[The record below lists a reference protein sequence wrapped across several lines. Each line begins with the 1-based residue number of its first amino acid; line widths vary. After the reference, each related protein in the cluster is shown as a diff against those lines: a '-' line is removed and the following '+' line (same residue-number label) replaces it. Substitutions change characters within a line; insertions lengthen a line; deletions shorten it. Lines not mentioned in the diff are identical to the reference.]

1 MELKALF
8 FLLGSLLILIALIGG
23 GFSAKDIEI
32 PKVGMVP
39 RILSGLLGGIFIVSS
54 INLNQGT
61 SLNSKQAG
69 LEIQPERVTNPT
81 LPANPTP
88 SIITPTDVK
97 NAHQWFETANQY
109 FEAEQWEEA
118 IKAYDNV
125 IASKDDTRD
134 VCLPCSW
141 AKRGYS
147 QEMLKQYENA
157 MFSYVQALR
166 IEPNLTMAQNGLSRL
181 QNP

>member
-61 SLNSKQAG
+61 
-69 LEIQPERVTNPT
+69 
-81 LPANPTP
+81 
-88 SIITPTDVK
+88 
-97 NAHQWFETANQY
+97 
-109 FEAEQWEEA
+109 
-118 IKAYDNV
+118 
-125 IASKDDTRD
+125 
-134 VCLPCSW
+134 
-141 AKRGYS
+141 
-147 QEMLKQYENA
+147 
-157 MFSYVQALR
+157 AL
-166 IEPNLTMAQNGLSRL
+166 S
-181 QNP
+181 

>member
-54 INLNQGT
+54 ISLNQGT
-61 SLNSKQAG
+61 SLNSK
-69 LEIQPERVTNPT
+69 
-81 LPANPTP
+81 PANPTP

-109 FEAEQWEEA
+109 FETEQWEEA

-166 IEPNLTMAQNGLSRL
+166 IEPNLPMAQNGLSRL